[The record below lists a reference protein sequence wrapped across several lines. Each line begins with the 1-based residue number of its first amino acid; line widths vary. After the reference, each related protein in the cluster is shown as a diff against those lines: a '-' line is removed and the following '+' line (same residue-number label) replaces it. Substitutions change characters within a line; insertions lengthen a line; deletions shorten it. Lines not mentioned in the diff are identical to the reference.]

1 MTAPPSPRLARRG
14 IPAGPSGAA
23 RGLTRR
29 HHQCGAGP
37 DGRGAPPLERRRRPR
52 AALPLFP
59 RPTLFRIHGDCLQN
73 PWWQRRVRNDGTARV
88 LRQATTARSRPRRSA
103 AQHAR
108 MRERCQVGPENG
120 PTSAFYHSASSNVS
134 RSKSTDA
141 SKLHKARFRPILG
154 ASEREHV
161 PRSIRA
167 YPQLS
172 S

>member
-1 MTAPPSPRLARRG
+1 MTEPPSPRLARRG
-14 IPAGPSGAA
+14 VPAGPSGAG

-37 DGRGAPPLERRRRPR
+37 DGWGAPPLERRRRPR

-103 AQHAR
+103 AQHAP
-108 MRERCQVGPENG
+108 MREIRQVGPEVG
-120 PTSAFYHSASSNVS
+120 PISAFYGCIPTGMHGPTRIVWAQLTPLSLTKPTRRRCPS
-134 RSKSTDA
+134 R
-141 SKLHKARFRPILG
+141 
-154 ASEREHV
+154 V
-161 PRSIRA
+161 RA
-167 YPQLS
+167 VD
-172 S
+172 